1 MASSSGLFSPDHFL
15 CSICLGVFVQPVS
28 TPCGHNFCLSCI
40 ASYWD
45 TTVHQCCCPICKHRF
60 HHRPDLKVNTFI
72 SGLAEQL
79 TLLQV
84 TDVPTWSSDQ
94 QQQQK
99 KVRSGNTVMCDI
111 CTDDQREAVRSCFQC
126 LSSYC
131 QIHLEPHERVPGLKR
146 HTLVQPLTDLEDRIC
161 KEHSKVLMFFCRDE
175 EILLCSTCADSHT
188 PTHHHVTPIEEAFTS
203 MKVQLGN
210 EEVKVQELI
219 CEREQKV
226 SKVQELLKRHTKE
239 TEDVKA
245 KCTQDLMELV
255 QKIQKN
261 QEELVRVMEE
271 KKKAAEKEAADVLN
285 RMEQEM
291 TELQETAQKLRE
303 LKQTQDQLVFLQ
315 KFSSVRPLG
324 LCTVD
329 LSTMRCNSHEKMQQI
344 RTSLS
349 RTVSQLQTCVDDM
362 DADVNMFSDGGG
374 ASSRTTLRYAQQYEV
389 DFVLD
394 PDTAHPF
401 LSLSDD
407 RKQVRYTGVK
417 VDPTSNLDQF
427 TEHLAVLSVRGFVS
441 CKFYFEAF
449 VGSKTEWCLGVAAAS
464 VQRRG
469 PILPGSGCGLWA
481 LWFLEDKFE
490 SFSAPNRPV
499 QWGKVDRVGV
509 FVDYNG
515 GQVSFWDVR
524 RTTVLYSFRGCVF
537 TEELYPYFNP
547 CDNEYGSN
555 LDPIVLVPVSR
566 PH

>member
-1 MASSSGLFSPDHFL
+1 
-15 CSICLGVFVQPVS
+15 
-28 TPCGHNFCLSCI
+28 
-40 ASYWD
+40 
-45 TTVHQCCCPICKHRF
+45 
-60 HHRPDLKVNTFI
+60 
-72 SGLAEQL
+72 
-79 TLLQV
+79 
-84 TDVPTWSSDQ
+84 
-94 QQQQK
+94 
-99 KVRSGNTVMCDI
+99 
-111 CTDDQREAVRSCFQC
+111 
-126 LSSYC
+126 
-131 QIHLEPHERVPGLKR
+131 
-146 HTLVQPLTDLEDRIC
+146 
-161 KEHSKVLMFFCRDE
+161 
-175 EILLCSTCADSHT
+175 
-188 PTHHHVTPIEEAFTS
+188 
-203 MKVQLGN
+203 
-210 EEVKVQELI
+210 
-219 CEREQKV
+219 
-226 SKVQELLKRHTKE
+226 
-239 TEDVKA
+239 
-245 KCTQDLMELV
+245 
-255 QKIQKN
+255 
-261 QEELVRVMEE
+261 
-271 KKKAAEKEAADVLN
+271 
-285 RMEQEM
+285 M

-329 LSTMRCNSHEKMQQI
+329 LSTMRCNSHEKI
-344 RTSLS
+344 
-349 RTVSQLQTCVDDM
+349 
-362 DADVNMFSDGGG
+362 
-374 ASSRTTLRYAQQYEV
+374 RTTLRYAQQYEV

-524 RTTVLYSFRGCVF
+524 RTTVLYSFRGCVLVKTF
-537 TEELYPYFNP
+537 SLTEINKNYN
-547 CDNEYGSN
+547 
-555 LDPIVLVPVSR
+555 
-566 PH
+566 